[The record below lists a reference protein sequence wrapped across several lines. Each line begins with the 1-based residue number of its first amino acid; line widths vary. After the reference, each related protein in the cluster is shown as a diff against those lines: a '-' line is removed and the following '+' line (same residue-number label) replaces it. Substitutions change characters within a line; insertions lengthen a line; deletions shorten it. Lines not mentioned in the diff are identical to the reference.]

1 MRNEYEISL
10 NRQQQLRSERLV
22 DEDSVSESVR
32 LVVS

>member
-1 MRNEYEISL
+1 LYVC
-10 NRQQQLRSERLV
+10 RQQQLRSERLV